1 MNRLLW
7 LAFLGVAA
15 TALAALVLLWNRKA
29 GIVPRAPHFSLVERA
44 GAPVSKTDLRGQ
56 VWVAD
61 FLFTRCQA
69 TCPRM
74 ISAMYEL
81 SKRVPEARYVSFT
94 VDPDHDTVERLRS
107 FVDTMRVGRENW
119 LWVTGGAR
127 PQMEALARG
136 FLLPAGGGSAEE
148 ILHSERFVLVDRYG
162 RIRGNYAILD
172 PLSLDRDAEA
182 FARMEAHLRSLL
194 AERALPVE
202 RLPAVNAGLNATA
215 GFFLLTGLGFIKA
228 RRQGAH
234 KACMLAALGMSA
246 LFLVS
251 YLTAHYYLGSTPYRG
266 TGPMRT
272 AYFGILLTHT
282 VLAALVVP
290 LALATVYRSFQGA
303 FERHRALARWTFPI
317 WLYVSVTG
325 VVIYFMLY

>member
-7 LAFLGVAA
+7 LAFLGMAA
-15 TALAALVLLWNRKA
+15 TALAALVLLWNRQA
-29 GIVPRAPHFSLVERA
+29 GKIPRAPQFSLVERG
-44 GAPVSKTDLRGQ
+44 GAAVAKQDLRGQ

-81 SKRVPEARYVSFT
+81 SGRVPEATYVSFT
-94 VDPDHDTVERLRS
+94 VDPDHDTAERLRS

-119 LWVTGGAR
+119 LWMTGGTRAE
-127 PQMEALARG
+127 MEALARG
-136 FLLPAGGGSAEE
+136 FLLPAGAGAAEE

-162 RIRGNYAILD
+162 CIRGSYAILD
-172 PLSLDRDAEA
+172 PLSLERDKAA
-182 FARMEAHLRSLL
+182 FAAMEAHLKALL
-194 AERALPVE
+194 AEPAIPVD
-202 RLPAVNAGLNATA
+202 RLPAVNAGLNASA
-215 GFFLLTGLGFIKA
+215 GVFLLLGLALVKG
-228 RRQGAH
+228 RRLGAH
-234 KACMLAALGMSA
+234 KACMLAALTMSC

-266 TGPMRT
+266 GQRGV
-272 AYFGILLTHT
+272 YFSILISHT
-282 VLAALVVP
+282 ILAALVVP
-290 LALATVYRSFQGA
+290 LALVTVYRAFQGT
-303 FERHRALARWTFPI
+303 FERHRAVARWTFPI